1 LPSNDQNRVAAPVSI
16 SHATLE
22 ELRAAA
28 AALRSLSPASRL
40 AALADAKIEKILS
53 GQGKHHGPPSPS

>member
-1 LPSNDQNRVAAPVSI
+1 VAAPVSI